1 MRQSRHFI
9 RENADTAE
17 YDGGE
22 MIKRIITSLAAL
34 CVLVPVLI
42 FSDTVVFPIAVAIVS
57 VISLFEMY
65 RCIGNNKKLSLCV
78 PLYIFALVFPF
89 VMRYAE
95 SGEVRSVIAFVCG
108 ALILLYLFFLSV
120 NSRGKMKFA
129 EVGEHYTLSLYI
141 ITALN
146 GIIYIR
152 DIEGSGKY
160 LYILIFIGAWV
171 TDIFAYFTGML
182 FGKHKLIPEV
192 SPKKTVE
199 GSIGGTLFCAGAFL
213 LFGVILEAIFELD
226 ANYFVLAISGIVV
239 AVVSQIGDLIMSVIK
254 REHGV
259 KDYGNIFPG
268 HGGMLDRFDSILAVS
283 LALSAICFLLRLIGI
298 DLV

>member
-1 MRQSRHFI
+1 ML
-9 RENADTAE
+9 
-17 YDGGE
+17 
-22 MIKRIITSLAAL
+22 KRIITGVIAF
-34 CVLVPVLI
+34 CVLLPILI

-57 VISLFEMY
+57 IVSLFEMY
-65 RCIGNNKKLSLCV
+65 RCIGKHKKLSLCIPAYV
-78 PLYIFALVFPF
+78 FALAFPF

-95 SGEVRSVIAFVCG
+95 RNEIRIVTAFVCG
-108 ALILLYLFFLSV
+108 SLFLLYLFFLAVYSKGEMRF
-120 NSRGKMKFA
+120 S
-129 EVGEHYTLSLYI
+129 EIGEHFTLTVYI
-141 ITALN
+141 TIALN

-152 DIEGSGKY
+152 DIEGGGKY
-160 LYILIFIGAWV
+160 LYLLVFAGAWV

-182 FGKHKLIPEV
+182 LGKHKLIPEV

-199 GSIGGTLFCAGAFL
+199 GSIGGTLFCAGAFV
-213 LFGVILEAIFELD
+213 LFGVLVEAFSDLVAD
-226 ANYFVLAISGIVV
+226 YLLLAISGLLV

-283 LALSAICFLLRLIGI
+283 LALTAICFAVRLFGI
-298 DLV
+298 DLI